1 MGEHPLESPRQLF
14 ERLQA
19 RLETERARL
28 RQWQAVEA
36 DYRQKYA
43 EGLSPLEQK
52 LHELRMKLVLCF
64 DHAHKNMGLSK
75 SEREFV
81 SELVVEFSEELLQ
94 LAAKGALPAGCDTG
108 RLKTLY
114 KKHGGSDYD
123 ADVAEETED
132 AKVEL
137 ADALGLDLD
146 ADPAALSPAQLLQRI
161 QDQYEDDEAE
171 ELLALARLATR
182 TATPNAVAWQAL
194 QDAEQARLAQAAQ
207 NPDLQAVVDT
217 AGDIADDRLPQ
228 VNGALQAQ
236 LNEVLQQSAYAEEGF
251 KLRYDLDPFASFD
264 PETVIEDLEADIVD
278 IQEYIGELEHEVM
291 QFSDQGLL
299 KSWLKAMKREV
310 EAIERR
316 EGRKGRE

>member
-19 RLETERARL
+19 RLETERARV

-36 DYRQKYA
+36 DYQRKYS

-52 LHELRMKLVLCF
+52 LQELRMKLVLCF

-81 SELVVEFSEELLQ
+81 SELVVEFSEELLE
-94 LAAKGALPAGCDTG
+94 LAAKSELPAACDTG
-108 RLKTLY
+108 RLKVFY

-123 ADVAEETED
+123 ADAADETED

-137 ADALGLDLD
+137 ADALGLDPD
-146 ADPAALSPAQLLQRI
+146 TDPGAWSPAQLLALI
-161 QDQYEDDEAE
+161 QDQYVDDEAE

-182 TATPNAVAWQAL
+182 NNTPNAVAWQAL
-194 QDAEQARLAQAAQ
+194 QDAEHARASQAAQ
-207 NPDLQAVVDT
+207 NPDLQADVDA
-217 AGDIADDRLPQ
+217 AGDIDDARLPQ
-228 VNGALQAQ
+228 VNAVLQAQ
-236 LNEVLQQSAYAEEGF
+236 LDEVLHQAAYAEEGF

-264 PETVIEDLEADIVD
+264 PETVMEDL
-278 IQEYIGELEHEVM
+278 
-291 QFSDQGLL
+291 
-299 KSWLKAMKREV
+299 
-310 EAIERR
+310 
-316 EGRKGRE
+316 

>member
-14 ERLQA
+14 DRLQA

-28 RQWQAVEA
+28 GQWQAVEA

-43 EGLSPLEQK
+43 EGLLPLEQQ

-64 DHAHKNMGLSK
+64 DHAYKNMGLSK

-137 ADALGLDLD
+137 ADALGLDPD
-146 ADPAALSPAQLLQRI
+146 ADPAAWSPARLLLRI

-182 TATPNAVAWQAL
+182 TTTPNAVAWQAL
-194 QDAEQARLAQAAQ
+194 QDAERERASQAAR
-207 NPDLQAVVDT
+207 NPDLQADVDT
-217 AGDIADDRLPQ
+217 AGDIDDARLPQ
-228 VNGALQAQ
+228 INAILQAQ
-236 LNEVLQQSAYAEEGF
+236 LDEVLHQSTYAEAGF

-264 PETVIEDLEADIVD
+264 PETVIEDLDADIVD
-278 IQEYIGELEHEVM
+278 IKEYISELEHEVM
-291 QFSDQGLL
+291 QFSDQGAL

-316 EGRKGRE
+316 EGRAGRD

>member
-19 RLETERARL
+19 RLETERARV

-36 DYRQKYA
+36 DYQRKYS

-52 LHELRMKLVLCF
+52 LQELRMKLVLCF

-81 SELVVEFSEELLQ
+81 SELVVEFSEELLE
-94 LAAKGALPAGCDTG
+94 LAAKSELPAACDTG
-108 RLKTLY
+108 RLKVLY

-123 ADVAEETED
+123 SDAADETED

-137 ADALGLDLD
+137 ADALGLDPD
-146 ADPAALSPAQLLQRI
+146 TDPGVLSPARLLALI
-161 QDQYEDDEAE
+161 QDQYVDDEAE

-182 TATPNAVAWQAL
+182 SNTPNAVAWQAL
-194 QDAEQARLAQAAQ
+194 QDAEQVRVSQAAQ
-207 NPDLQAVVDT
+207 NPDLQADVDT
-217 AGDIADDRLPQ
+217 AGDIDEARLPQ
-228 VNGALQAQ
+228 VNAVLQAQ
-236 LNEVLQQSAYAEEGF
+236 LDEVLHQAAYAEEGF

-264 PETVIEDLEADIVD
+264 PETVMEDLDADIVD
-278 IQEYIGELEHEVM
+278 IQEYIRELEHEVM

-299 KSWLKAMKREV
+299 KSWLKAMKREIA
-310 EAIERR
+310 AIERR
-316 EGRKGRE
+316 EGRD